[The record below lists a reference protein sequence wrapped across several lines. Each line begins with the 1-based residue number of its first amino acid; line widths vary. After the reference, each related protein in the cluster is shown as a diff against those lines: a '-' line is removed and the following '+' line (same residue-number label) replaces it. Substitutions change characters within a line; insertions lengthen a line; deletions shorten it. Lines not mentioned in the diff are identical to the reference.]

1 MEVKMA
7 RMNDVLKRWA
17 DFSDSETKPLF
28 WMLLGPLLMMLT
40 ITLSAPFISNP
51 FLPLIA
57 VSGLVFS
64 WRYKVGGFALTLLGL
79 VMYFALSYLFGYKD
93 VFIWKLGWGLSLV
106 LGLTISFLSMEELK
120 SYYAKMKEGKENALN
135 DLQVSLHSFEEK
147 VAMEKRVLDQEIETL
162 KEELSSSREE
172 VEALLSLIEASRIE
186 AEKVY
191 KQSDALTLETLEN
204 HREIESINLKFK
216 ASETALSTL
225 EKEHR
230 DAQGALKD
238 RLKKLNTYRVEL
250 YQARLL
256 SETYQKQLKKAREY
270 FLAQKKS
277 APQEKRDE
285 IKSKS
290 QTLILETLEKD
301 KGMIKKIYDE
311 ILQDYTNVKK
321 ALEDG
326 SAQLEKAPD
335 DALAQEVAKLAQG
348 VKERK
353 EELEKTKSEL
363 IGIEREIFITKKGL
377 QQQGQVV

>member
-1 MEVKMA
+1 MEVKVA

-79 VMYFALSYLFGYKD
+79 VMYFALSYLFGHKD

-204 HREIESINLKFK
+204 HRELESIKLKFK

-225 EKEHR
+225 EKEHE

-301 KGMIKKIYDE
+301 KGTIKKIYDE

-335 DALAQEVAKLAQG
+335 DALAQEVAKLAQE

-353 EELEKTKSEL
+353 EKLEKTKSEL

>member
-1 MEVKMA
+1 MA

>member
-1 MEVKMA
+1 MA

-204 HREIESINLKFK
+204 HRELESINLKFK

-326 SAQLEKAPD
+326 SAQLGKAPD

-353 EELEKTKSEL
+353 EKLEKTKSEL

>member
-1 MEVKMA
+1 MA

-204 HREIESINLKFK
+204 HRELESINLKFK

-353 EELEKTKSEL
+353 EKLEKTKSEL